1 MALRDGST
9 VHVRPVRASDEP
21 FLAEF
26 FAALSPESRA
36 FRFFSAG
43 ASVKDAARITVDVD
57 YESRFGLVA
66 TRDDEDHL
74 VAQATYAS
82 TGPGRA
88 EVAFAIADELAGN
101 GVATIL
107 LAHLAEVAADNGIS
121 LFEADVQLGNRR
133 MVEVFRE
140 SGFPVESSSVPGA
153 IHLEF
158 PTSFSADAVD
168 RFEQRDRLA
177 AAAAV
182 RSFLEPRAV
191 AIVGASRR
199 RGTIGGEV
207 FHNMLDAGFGGVV
220 YPVNPAAE
228 VIQAVRAYPSV
239 SDIPGEVDLAVIA
252 VPAES
257 VAEAARACAR
267 KGVPAIVV
275 ISAGFAEV
283 GEDGAERQRELLE
296 ICREAGIRLIGPNCL
311 GILNTAVAGSFNAT
325 FAPSMP
331 PRGNVG
337 FATQSG
343 ALGLALIDLAEDRR
357 LGVSSFASIGNRA
370 DVTAN
375 DLLEY
380 WEEDESTEVALL
392 YIESFSDPRRFA
404 RVARRIGRKKP
415 NVVVKSGRSAA
426 GARATESHTGALLSA
441 SDVTVD
447 ALFDQVGVIRTE
459 SLSELLDVASLLA
472 NQPLPAG
479 PRVGIITNAGG
490 PAIMCADAC
499 EAVGLEVPAIP
510 AEVRASMAE
519 GLSREASLVNPVDMI
534 ATASAEQ
541 YRSTITTLGEWKG
554 IDALIVIF
562 IRPLLTRAEDV
573 AEAVRAA
580 CSELTRPIPVLGA
593 FMSTHD
599 HEAMAGKGGIPSFRY
614 PEDAAR
620 SLGRVMRHVEWRAQ
634 PYEEPAGF
642 ADAEEDRAAE
652 AIARGLARGGGWLG
666 IEEVTELL
674 TCYGIAMPEW
684 RLVDD
689 SVAAGH
695 AAEEMGGR
703 VALKAVGPAIVHKTD
718 LHAVRIGLAG
728 AADVSWAAVHMD
740 EALSAAGVERRFIV
754 QEMVEG
760 GTELLIGV
768 VSDPLF
774 GPVLACG
781 AGGTQAELLKDV
793 AVRICPLS
801 AREASEMIRSLA
813 IYPLLTGFRGAA
825 GADLAALEGV
835 LLRIGAMVEAH
846 HEIAE
851 LDLNPVV
858 AGPEGAMAVDA
869 RIRVA
874 DAPPPR
880 PWPSTWKAES

>member
-74 VAQATYAS
+74 VAQGTYAS

-228 VIQAVRAYPSV
+228 VVQAVRAYPSV

-331 PRGNVG
+331 PA
-337 FATQSG
+337 ATWAS
-343 ALGLALIDLAEDRR
+343 RR
-357 LGVSSFASIGNRA
+357 
-370 DVTAN
+370 
-375 DLLEY
+375 
-380 WEEDESTEVALL
+380 
-392 YIESFSDPRRFA
+392 
-404 RVARRIGRKKP
+404 
-415 NVVVKSGRSAA
+415 
-426 GARATESHTGALLSA
+426 
-441 SDVTVD
+441 
-447 ALFDQVGVIRTE
+447 
-459 SLSELLDVASLLA
+459 
-472 NQPLPAG
+472 
-479 PRVGIITNAGG
+479 
-490 PAIMCADAC
+490 
-499 EAVGLEVPAIP
+499 
-510 AEVRASMAE
+510 
-519 GLSREASLVNPVDMI
+519 
-534 ATASAEQ
+534 
-541 YRSTITTLGEWKG
+541 
-554 IDALIVIF
+554 
-562 IRPLLTRAEDV
+562 
-573 AEAVRAA
+573 RAA
-580 CSELTRPIPVLGA
+580 
-593 FMSTHD
+593 
-599 HEAMAGKGGIPSFRY
+599 PS
-614 PEDAAR
+614 A
-620 SLGRVMRHVEWRAQ
+620 WR
-634 PYEEPAGF
+634 
-642 ADAEEDRAAE
+642 
-652 AIARGLARGGGWLG
+652 
-666 IEEVTELL
+666 
-674 TCYGIAMPEW
+674 
-684 RLVDD
+684 
-689 SVAAGH
+689 
-695 AAEEMGGR
+695 
-703 VALKAVGPAIVHKTD
+703 
-718 LHAVRIGLAG
+718 
-728 AADVSWAAVHMD
+728 
-740 EALSAAGVERRFIV
+740 
-754 QEMVEG
+754 
-760 GTELLIGV
+760 
-768 VSDPLF
+768 
-774 GPVLACG
+774 
-781 AGGTQAELLKDV
+781 
-793 AVRICPLS
+793 
-801 AREASEMIRSLA
+801 
-813 IYPLLTGFRGAA
+813 
-825 GADLAALEGV
+825 
-835 LLRIGAMVEAH
+835 
-846 HEIAE
+846 
-851 LDLNPVV
+851 
-858 AGPEGAMAVDA
+858 
-869 RIRVA
+869 
-874 DAPPPR
+874 
-880 PWPSTWKAES
+880 